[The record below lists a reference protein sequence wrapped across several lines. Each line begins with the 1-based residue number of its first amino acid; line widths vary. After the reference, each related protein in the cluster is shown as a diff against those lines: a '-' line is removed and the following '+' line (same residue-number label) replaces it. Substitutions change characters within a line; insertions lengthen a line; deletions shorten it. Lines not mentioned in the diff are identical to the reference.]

1 MKLSKKIKIP
11 EPIFWLIAAIFWIAV
26 WYFAAFRMGNEFFLP
41 YPHTV
46 LGSFGKLVQEGEFW
60 QSVWQSMLT
69 VIKGALI
76 GCVLG
81 CILAVF
87 SSLSKVVCTIISPLI
102 TVLRATPVASFIILV
117 YVIIRVNGLPINTVA
132 LLIVIIMVIPIIYS
146 NLFSGIAS
154 FDPKLSEVASIYSF
168 SLRKKMLY
176 LWFPQV
182 RPFLISGVVNAI
194 GFAWKAGVAA
204 EVICNLENTIGQNL
218 SESKSN
224 LEMDRLFAWT
234 MTVVL
239 LSVFF
244 ECLIKKA
251 FQKKRKGSALP

>member
-1 MKLSKKIKIP
+1 MSFLKKIRIP
-11 EPIFWLIAAIFWIAV
+11 KPILWLIAAIFWTAV
-26 WYFAAFRMGNEFFLP
+26 WYLAAFRMGNELFLP

-46 LGSFGKLVQEGEFW
+46 LRSLGNLLREAEFW
-60 QSVWQSMLT
+60 RSVWQSMLT
-69 VIKGALI
+69 VLKGSLI

-81 CILAVF
+81 GVFAVLA
-87 SSLSKVVCTIISPLI
+87 SLSRIFCAILSPLV

-117 YVIIRVNGLPINTVA
+117 YVIVRVNDLAIDTVA
-132 LLIVIIMVIPIIYS
+132 LLIVVIMVIPILYS
-146 NLFSGIAS
+146 NLYSGIAS
-154 FDPKLSEVASIYSF
+154 FDKSLDEVARVYSF
-168 SLRKKMLY
+168 TMRKKIVY
-176 LWFPQV
+176 LWFPQLK
-182 RPFLISGVVNAI
+182 PFLISGVINAI

-218 SESKSN
+218 AESKSN

-244 ECLIKKA
+244 ECLIKRS
-251 FQKKRKGSALP
+251 FQRKRKERSAI